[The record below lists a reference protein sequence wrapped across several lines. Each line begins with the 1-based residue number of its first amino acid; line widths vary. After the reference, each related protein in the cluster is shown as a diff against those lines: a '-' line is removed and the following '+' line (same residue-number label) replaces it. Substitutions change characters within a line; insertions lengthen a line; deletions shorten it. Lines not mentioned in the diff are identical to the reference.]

1 MIKQLSITTAILIG
15 LNTYSAIAASKNEQ
29 EPTVFLPI
37 LYVYENDNTPF
48 LRNALLPVP
57 AGRALEEGMVH
68 GSSEITEA
76 ALNNRGLEH
85 IDSENLH
92 RATTSLLNSRL
103 GQKGLKHFFHAFFG
117 LCEFAIILA
126 TIVDANRHD
135 RPVPGVLALAIP
147 FGVAMH
153 TLIHKGCNSSIKRYD
168 DIIRLMLQ
176 HKAFSNPKHAAIN
189 KLLQRKLLEHFD
201 KKQLKALTS
210 SADSAGTDSAHLE
223 Q

>member
-1 MIKQLSITTAILIG
+1 MIKQLSITTVILIA
-15 LNTYSAIAASKNEQ
+15 LNTCSAMAASKNEQ

-37 LYVYENDNTPF
+37 QYVYENDNTPF

-57 AGRALEEGMVH
+57 ASKALEEGMVH
-68 GSSEITEA
+68 GSPEITEA

-92 RATTSLLNSRL
+92 RATTSLLNNRL
-103 GQKGLKHFFHAFFG
+103 GQKITKYFLHGLMG
-117 LCEFAIILA
+117 LCELSIIIAIA
-126 TIVDANRHD
+126 DANRHD
-135 RPVPGVLALAIP
+135 ISVPGTFALATP
-147 FGVAMH
+147 FVVALH
-153 TLIHKGCNSSIKRYD
+153 ALINKGCNSSIKRYD

-201 KKQLKALTS
+201 KKQLKALTG
-210 SADSAGTDSAHLE
+210 SADAAATDAAHLE